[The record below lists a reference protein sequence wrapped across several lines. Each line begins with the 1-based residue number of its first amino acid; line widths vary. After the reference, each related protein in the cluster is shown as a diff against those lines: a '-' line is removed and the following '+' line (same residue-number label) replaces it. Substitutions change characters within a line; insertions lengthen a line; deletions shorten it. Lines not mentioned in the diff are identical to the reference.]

1 MAFQDLLDQVGSL
14 GRFQILQTAFF
25 CICILIAYPHMLLE
39 NFTAAVPGH
48 RCWVHI
54 LDNDTVSANGTEIL
68 SQETLLRISIPLD
81 SNLRPEKCRRF
92 IHPQWQ
98 FLDLN
103 GTFPNMSEPDTE
115 PCVDGWVY
123 DRSSFSST
131 IVTEWDLV
139 CESQSLISVAQ
150 SLFMVAQLLG
160 GLIFGHISDR
170 FGRKIIFRCCLLLFA
185 ISGTCAAIAPT
196 FPVYCSLRF
205 LGGICLMN
213 IITNAV
219 STMSEWTGPKSIAL
233 MTGIIL
239 NSCNIGQILMGG
251 LGFVIQD
258 WRTLQLT
265 LSIPLFILF
274 LFSRSVLESA
284 QWLIITN
291 QLDEALKEL
300 RRAAHI
306 NGKKD
311 TGETLTIEFVKS
323 TMKQELDE
331 GQTNVSL
338 FDLLRP
344 PKLRVRIFYLS
355 FVRFAA
361 TIPFLGLMLNLQ
373 HFGSNIFLFQ
383 IIFGAVTFIVRC
395 AVLLTMNHVGRRI
408 SQMVSSFLVGIPILV
423 NIFLSQEMQTLRVA
437 LATLG
442 IGATTAIFTTHTVH
456 HNELVPTVL
465 RSIAIGLNAMFSRLG
480 ATLAPLLMILT
491 VYSPD
496 LPWIIYGVSSILA
509 GLVVLLLPETRNQP
523 LPNTIQDVENNR
535 RDSRKTKQEDI
546 SMKVTQF

>member
-68 SQETLLRISIPLD
+68 SQDTLLRISIPLD

-92 IHPQWQ
+92 THPQWQ

-103 GTFPNMSEPDTE
+103 GTFPNISEPDTE

-274 LFSRSVLESA
+274 LFSSVLESA

-311 TGETLTIEFVKS
+311 TGETLTIEVIWKGILYL
-323 TMKQELDE
+323 MKYVF
-331 GQTNVSL
+331 TP
-338 FDLLRP
+338 F
-344 PKLRVRIFYLS
+344 IHC
-355 FVRFAA
+355 RFAA

-465 RSIAIGLNAMFSRLG
+465 RYMGLNAMFSRLG

-523 LPNTIQDVENNR
+523 LPNTIQDVENK
-535 RDSRKTKQEDI
+535 KTKQEDI

>member
-160 GLIFGHISDR
+160 GLIFGHISD
-170 FGRKIIFRCCLLLFA
+170 
-185 ISGTCAAIAPT
+185 
-196 FPVYCSLRF
+196 
-205 LGGICLMN
+205 
-213 IITNAV
+213 
-219 STMSEWTGPKSIAL
+219 
-233 MTGIIL
+233 
-239 NSCNIGQILMGG
+239 
-251 LGFVIQD
+251 
-258 WRTLQLT
+258 
-265 LSIPLFILF
+265 
-274 LFSRSVLESA
+274 
-284 QWLIITN
+284 
-291 QLDEALKEL
+291 
-300 RRAAHI
+300 
-306 NGKKD
+306 
-311 TGETLTIEFVKS
+311 
-323 TMKQELDE
+323 
-331 GQTNVSL
+331 
-338 FDLLRP
+338 
-344 PKLRVRIFYLS
+344 
-355 FVRFAA
+355 RFAA

-523 LPNTIQDVENNR
+523 LPNTIQDVENK